1 MRIRSNRTHCS
12 IPARSKGKHRR
23 GVGVAVDCINLDDVD
38 DGDDNENEMTFGTMC
53 ARPKEW
59 HMKQDEMIDK
69 IRVRFRPL
77 LRQTHRNEVARSE
90 MKSERKRGRARCPRR
105 GPGAGKAGTFSWGAG
120 ESFVR
125 RSSPA
130 PLRPAR
136 SDPLFPCAKEVHTDT
151 LAEATTAETPGPVVG
166 VERQWIDCAETDF
179 SEQSA
184 TLGP

>member
-1 MRIRSNRTHCS
+1 MNESEAA
-12 IPARSKGKHRR
+12 PA
-23 GVGVAVDCINLDDVD
+23 AQ
-38 DGDDNENEMTFGTMC
+38 DGAQAQ
-53 ARPKEW
+53 AR
-59 HMKQDEMIDK
+59 Q
-69 IRVRFRPL
+69 VRFPGV
-77 LRQTHRNEVARSE
+77 Q
-90 MKSERKRGRARCPRR
+90 GRASFD
-105 GPGAGKAGTFSWGAG
+105 GALLH
-120 ESFVR
+120 
-125 RSSPA
+125 